1 MDILAFVR
9 KVILPFGIMGL
20 LTAAVSHEYSQG
32 TDIENNKV
40 MIQEEYK
47 RIDRLESKIDKLLE
61 KSDNQNDKIDDLRIE
76 LLKSKWYK

>member
-1 MDILAFVR
+1 MDIMAFIR
-9 KVILPFGIMGL
+9 KYVLPFGIIGL
-20 LTAAVSHEYSQG
+20 LTAGVSHEYTQG
-32 TDIENNKV
+32 NQIENNKV

-76 LLKSKWYK
+76 LLKQE